1 MSEYQNRAVE
11 LMQTLI
17 GNQSTADINDR
28 RNAFIFRA
36 IGLYQAL
43 GGDPESVQGV
53 VEKVYAVRAPRID
66 AAVGDLMYNLAGV
79 GHASDRDI
87 IQAAYNKLDQAV
99 PSAVPLKRART

>member
-43 GGDPESVQGV
+43 GGDPEAVQGV

-66 AAVGDLMYNLAGV
+66 TWMSSPMSRPNMRSMLATTSLRSTGTSCRICFLLN
-79 GHASDRDI
+79 AS
-87 IQAAYNKLDQAV
+87 N
-99 PSAVPLKRART
+99 

>member
-1 MSEYQNRAVE
+1 
-11 LMQTLI
+11 MQTLI
-17 GNQSTADINDR
+17 GNQSTADIDDR

-43 GGDPESVQGV
+43 GGDPDAVQAV
-53 VEKVYAVRAPRID
+53 VEKVYSVRAPRVD

-79 GHASDRDI
+79 GHASDLDI

-99 PSAVPLKRART
+99 APTIPLKRART